1 MPKVPKIAFFL
12 MDIDKLT
19 DFLIFGV
26 CFFFRSFQTAVGL
39 EGLEHVADGESREKP

>member
-19 DFLIFGV
+19 DFLIFGF
-26 CFFFRSFQTAVGL
+26 CFFRSFQTAVGL